1 MSDCSS
7 AALIQ
12 KTLARVRALAH
23 PRTRR
28 VEGCFWIEGVRSF
41 VQACDAKLA
50 VDTVV
55 FSPILLKSPLVEK
68 LVRRQAAA
76 GAARVRV
83 SPEQFRTICTTPRA
97 SGIGAIVR
105 QTWMP
110 LAQADPSHGLCWLIV
125 EAIRSPGNLGTIL
138 RTADACSVG
147 GIIFVGP
154 QCDPFDPTVLRAS
167 MGGICHLPL
176 VRTTH
181 EELGR
186 WAQRHPVS
194 FVGLSPDAEC
204 PWTETPI
211 TGPLG
216 LVIGEER
223 EGLSSRLRTLC
234 HTLVSLPMAGHA
246 DSLNVGV
253 ATGVMLY
260 EMVRRRPPQG
270 RCRMRNAES

>member
-1 MSDCSS
+1 
-7 AALIQ
+7 
-12 KTLARVRALAH
+12 
-23 PRTRR
+23 
-28 VEGCFWIEGVRSF
+28 
-41 VQACDAKLA
+41 LA

-55 FSPILLKSPLVEK
+55 HCPILLKSAFAQK
-68 LVRRQAAA
+68 LVRRLSAA
-76 GAARVRV
+76 GVRKVRV
-83 SPEQFRTICTTPRA
+83 TPEQFRSICTTARA

-105 QTWMP
+105 QNWMP
-110 LAQADPSHGLCWLIV
+110 LAEADPAHGLCWIIA
-125 EAIRSPGNLGTIL
+125 EAIRSPGNLGSIL

-154 QCDPFDPTVLRAS
+154 QCDPFEPTVLRAS

-181 EELGR
+181 AELDR
-186 WAQRHPVS
+186 WTKAHGVQL
-194 FVGLSPDAEC
+194 VGLSPEADRL
-204 PWTETPI
+204 WTETPG

-223 EGLSSRLRTLC
+223 EGLSPRLRSLC
-234 HTLVSLPMAGHA
+234 HTFVSLPMASQA

-260 EMVRRRPPQG
+260 ELIRRRQ
-270 RCRMRNAES
+270 MQQA